1 MKWETDLI
9 KDIRSN
15 TIHDDTEAGINH
27 FLHIWPGIENDP
39 GVLNPFDGTECSEC
53 NKEALLQQFL
63 KVRDNCQAILE
74 IGIGRNG
81 ENSFAHVFFK
91 NKKEETKYI
100 GIDIEDRS
108 WLVDYGENIYTIQG
122 SSSNYDENVEIFKSM
137 GVEKFDFIFIDGD
150 HSVNQVLRDWEY
162 SNLLNDGGIV
172 GFHDTSHHTGP
183 YLFVKNLNTDIWD
196 VVENACPQ
204 DYGIGFA
211 TRK

>member
-1 MKWETDLI
+1 MDFI
-9 KDIRSN
+9 
-15 TIHDDTEAGINH
+15 
-27 FLHIWPGIENDP
+27 
-39 GVLNPFDGTECSEC
+39 
-53 NKEALLQQFL
+53 
-63 KVRDNCQAILE
+63 
-74 IGIGRNG
+74 
-81 ENSFAHVFFK
+81 K
-91 NKKEETKYI
+91 NKKEETKYV

-183 YLFVKNLNTDIWD
+183 YLFVRNLNRDIWD
-196 VVENACPQ
+196 VVDNACPQ

-211 TRK
+211 IKK

>member
-1 MKWETDLI
+1 MKWQSDLT

-15 TIHDDTEAGINH
+15 TPYDDTEAGINH

-39 GVLNPFDGTECSEC
+39 GVINPFDGVECSEC
-53 NKEALLQQFL
+53 NKSALLEQFL

-91 NKKEETKYI
+91 NKKDDTKYI

-108 WLVDYGENIYTIQG
+108 WLVDCGENIYTIQG
-122 SSSNYDENVEIFKSM
+122 SSSNYEENVEIFKTM

-162 SNLLNDGGIV
+162 SNLLNEGGIV

-183 YLFVKNLNTDIWD
+183 YLFVRNLNTEIWD
-196 VVENACPQ
+196 VIENACPQ

-211 TRK
+211 QKK

>member
-15 TIHDDTEAGINH
+15 TPYDDTEAGINH

-39 GVLNPFDGTECSEC
+39 GVLYPFNGKECTEC
-53 NKEALLQQFL
+53 NKKALEEQFL
-63 KVRDNCQAILE
+63 KVRDHAKAILE

-81 ENSFAHVFFK
+81 EDSFAHVFFK
-91 NKKEETKYI
+91 NKKEDTKYV

-108 WLVDYGENIYTIQG
+108 WLIDCGENIYTIQG
-122 SSSNYDENVEIFKSM
+122 SSSNYDENVEIFKTM

-150 HSVNQVLRDWEY
+150 HSVTQVLKDWEY
-162 SNLLNDGGIV
+162 SNLLADGGIV

-183 YLFVKNLNTDIWD
+183 YLFVRNLNKDIWD

-211 TRK
+211 AKK

>member
-15 TIHDDTEAGINH
+15 TVHDDTEAGINH
-27 FLHIWPGIENDP
+27 FLHIWPEIGNDP
-39 GVLNPFDGTECSEC
+39 CVLNPFDGTECSEC

-63 KVRDNCQAILE
+63 KVRDNCKSILE

-122 SSSNYDENVEIFKSM
+122 SSSNYDENVEIANHYKCCEEYVIGKCSYITKSIN
-137 GVEKFDFIFIDGD
+137 VTDDNIDA
-150 HSVNQVLRDWEY
+150 
-162 SNLLNDGGIV
+162 
-172 GFHDTSHHTGP
+172 SHNIIDP
-183 YLFVKNLNTDIWD
+183 NKNILEVKCNNKCWH
-196 VVENACPQ
+196 
-204 DYGIGFA
+204 
-211 TRK
+211 K

>member
-1 MKWETDLI
+1 MKWQTDLI

-15 TIHDDTEAGINH
+15 TPYDDTEAGINH
-27 FLHIWPGIENDP
+27 FLDIWPGIKEDP
-39 GVLNPFDGTECSEC
+39 GILNPFDGVECSEC
-53 NKEALLQQFL
+53 NKAALLEQFS
-63 KVRDNCQAILE
+63 KVRDNCKAILE

-91 NKKEETKYI
+91 NKKDETKYV

-108 WLVDYGENIYTIQG
+108 WLIDCGENIYTIQG
-122 SSSNYDENVEIFKSM
+122 SSSNYEENVEIFKTM
-137 GVEKFDFIFIDGD
+137 GIEKFDFIFIDGD

-162 SNLLNDGGIV
+162 SNLLNEGGIV

-183 YLFVKNLNTDIWD
+183 YLFVRNLNKDVWD
-196 VVENACPQ
+196 VIENACPQ

-211 TRK
+211 RKK

>member
-1 MKWETDLI
+1 MKWEIDLV
-9 KDIRSN
+9 KDIRLN
-15 TIHDDTEAGINH
+15 TTQDDREDGLYLYENI
-27 FLHIWPGIENDP
+27 FPGIISDH
-39 GVLNPFDGTECSEC
+39 GVIHPFDGIECSGC

-81 ENSFAHVFFK
+81 ENSFAHVFFQ

-122 SSSNYDENVEIFKSM
+122 SSSNYDENVEIFKTM

-183 YLFVKNLNTDIWD
+183 YLFVRNLNTDIWD
-196 VVENACPQ
+196 VVDNACPQ

-211 TRK
+211 IKK